1 MKNKTSF
8 AACVFFCAVMSP
20 ALHAQQIPFDAA
32 YLNPKL
38 PASERADDLI
48 SRMTLEE
55 KIDQLGHIAPAIP
68 RLRVPAYNWWNEGL
82 HGVARAGIATVFPQA
97 IGMAATFDEPLMRDV
112 ADTIST
118 EFRAKYSATVHSDGS
133 TDWYRGLTVWS
144 PNINIFRDPRWGRGQ
159 ETYGEDPYLA
169 ARLGMAFINGLQGDD
184 LNYLKTIATPK
195 HFAVHSGPE
204 STRHSVNVEVSRHDM
219 EETYLPAFRAA
230 IVDAKA
236 ASIMCAYN
244 RLNGEPACAN
254 SDLLVEHLR
263 KDWEFEGYVVSDC
276 GAVAD
281 VYKGHKFSP
290 TAEAAAAA
298 VFKAGMDLICG
309 DSRNNMNADPQGIL
323 GAVHQ
328 GLLTEADL
336 DRALRRLFI
345 ARFKLGLF
353 DPPSSVP
360 YSKLTVADNDT
371 EAHRQLALR
380 MARES
385 LVLLKNKSNFLPLK
399 HAPATIAVIGPDADS
414 LDALEGNYSGT
425 PSKPVTVLEGIR
437 NRFPQSKIVFVQGTG
452 LVGPVTKAVPS
463 EALCTDTTC
472 SEHGLKAEYFSNM
485 TLEGPTVMSRVDAA
499 VDFNWGD
506 AGVSPQLLNK
516 YSVRWTGVIVAPES
530 GDYLLGFTGED
541 GFRVWLDGSLIAEDW
556 TLHRPANT
564 ETKKLH
570 LEKDRPYSIKIEYFQ
585 NIRISEARLIWSL
598 PGGEEAQAVEA
609 ARNADLVIAVMGLS
623 PRIEGEEMKVSAD
636 GFSSGDRTRIDLPA
650 PQEQLLER
658 VASAGK
664 PIILILTNGSALAV
678 NWADASTNVPAI
690 LEAWYPGGQ
699 GGTAV
704 AEALA
709 GDFSP
714 AGRLPVTFYK
724 SVDQLPPFEDY
735 SMAKR
740 TYRYFSGEPLYPF
753 GFGLSYTS
761 FSYNHPRMK
770 PEIGTMPREGAEG
783 VSVEV
788 TNTGSVAGD
797 EVVQLYLTHLGI
809 PGAPL
814 RSLVGFQRVH
824 LEPGQMV
831 VAVFNL
837 TQRDISIVD
846 QAGKHRIVPGK
857 VDVWFG
863 GGQPVAPSRPGKP
876 AGIATQFTITAEATL
891 PD

>member
-1 MKNKTSF
+1 MKKKSILF
-8 AACVFFCAVMSP
+8 VCLFLCALAP
-20 ALHAQQIPFDAA
+20 DLLRAQQPSVDAP

-38 PASERADDLI
+38 PAEQRADDLV

-68 RLRVPAYNWWNEGL
+68 RLGVPAYNWWNEGL
-82 HGVARAGIATVFPQA
+82 HGVARAGVATVFPQA
-97 IGMAATFDEPLMRDV
+97 IGMAATFDEPLVHEV

-118 EFRAKYSATVHSDGS
+118 EFRAKYSADVHPDGS

-159 ETYGEDPYLA
+159 ETYGEDPFLTA
-169 ARLGMAFINGLQGDD
+169 HLGVAFITGLQGTDPS
-184 LNYLKTIATPK
+184 YFKTIATPK

-204 STRHSVNVEVSRHDM
+204 STRHSVNVEASRHDM

-230 IVDAKA
+230 IMEGKA
-236 ASIMCAYN
+236 ESIMCAYN

-254 SDLLVEHLR
+254 SILLVEHLR
-263 KDWEFEGYVVSDC
+263 KDWSFQGYVVSDC

-281 VYKGHKFSP
+281 VYKGHKFTP
-290 TAEAAAAA
+290 TPEAAAAA
-298 VFKAGMDLICG
+298 VFKVGMDLICG

-328 GLLTEADL
+328 GLLSEADI
-336 DRALRRLFI
+336 DRALRRLFV
-345 ARFKLGLF
+345 ARFRLGLF

-360 YSKLTVADNDT
+360 YSKLTAADNDT

-380 MARES
+380 TARES
-385 LVLLKNKSNFLPLK
+385 LVLLKNRNNFLPLK
-399 HAPATIAVIGPDADS
+399 HPPSSIAVIGPDADS
-414 LDALEGNYSGT
+414 LDALVGNYNGT
-425 PSKPVTVLEGIR
+425 PSAPVTILAGIR
-437 NRFPQSKIVFVQGTG
+437 NRFAQAKVTFVQGTG
-452 LVGPVTKAVPS
+452 LVGPVTKSVPS
-463 EALCTDTTC
+463 EALCTDGSC
-472 SEHGLKAEYFSNM
+472 SEHGLKADYFPNM
-485 TLEGPTVMSRVDAA
+485 TLEGSPVLSRVDAA

-506 AGVSPQLLNK
+506 AGVSPQLPNK
-516 YSVRWTGVIVAPES
+516 YSVRWTGVLVPPES

-541 GFRVWLDGSLIAEDW
+541 GFRVSLDGAPLVEDW

-564 ETKKLH
+564 ATKQVH
-570 LEKDRPYSIKIEYFQ
+570 LEKGRAYSLKIEYFQ

-598 PGGEEAQAVEA
+598 PGGEDAQALEA
-609 ARNADLVIAVMGLS
+609 ARSADLVIAVMGLS
-623 PRIEGEEMKVSAD
+623 PRIEGEEMKVNAE

-658 VASAGK
+658 IASGGK
-664 PIILILTNGSALAV
+664 PVILVLTNGSALAV
-678 NWADASTNVPAI
+678 NWANANSNIPAI

-709 GDFSP
+709 GGFSP

-724 SVDQLPPFEDY
+724 SIDQLPAFEDY

-740 TYRYFSGEPLYPF
+740 TYRYLDGEPLYPF

-761 FSYNHPRMK
+761 FAYDQAKVDRAK
-770 PEIGTMPREGAEG
+770 
-783 VSVEV
+783 VSAKDSVAISV
-788 TNTGSVAGD
+788 DVKNTGATVGD
-797 EVVQLYLTHLGI
+797 EVVQLYLTHDDINGT
-809 PGAPL
+809 PL
-814 RSLVGFQRVH
+814 RSLAGFTRVH
-824 LEPGQMV
+824 LDRGEKRTV
-831 VAVFNL
+831 KFVL
-837 TQRDISIVD
+837 RDRDLSIVD
-846 QAGKHRIVPGK
+846 ASGKHRIVPGK
-857 VDVWFG
+857 VEAWIG
-863 GGQPVAPSRPGKP
+863 GGQPVSTANLAKP
-876 AGIATQFTITAEATL
+876 AGVAALFTITSEAVL

>member
-8 AACVFFCAVMSP
+8 FACVLLCALMSP
-20 ALHAQQIPFDAA
+20 ALYAQQTPADAP
-32 YLNPKL
+32 YLNPEL
-38 PASERADDLI
+38 PLEQRADDLI

-55 KIDQLGHIAPAIP
+55 KVDQLGHIAPAIP

-82 HGVARAGIATVFPQA
+82 HGVARAGVATVFPQA
-97 IGMAATFDEPLMRDV
+97 IGMAATFDEPLMQEV

-118 EFRAKYSATVHSDGS
+118 EFRAKYSATVHPDGS

-159 ETYGEDPYLA
+159 ETYGEDPYLT
-169 ARLGMAFINGLQGDD
+169 ARLGVAFITGLQGNDP
-184 LNYLKTIATPK
+184 NYFKTIATPK

-204 STRHSVNVEVSRHDM
+204 STRHSVNVEASRHDM

-230 IVDAKA
+230 IIEGKA
-236 ASIMCAYN
+236 ESIMCAYN

-254 SDLLVEHLR
+254 SALLVEHLR
-263 KDWEFEGYVVSDC
+263 KDWGFQGYVVSDC

-281 VYKGHKFSP
+281 VYKGHHFTP
-290 TAEAAAAA
+290 TPEAAAAA

-328 GLLTEADL
+328 GLLSEVDL

-345 ARFKLGLF
+345 ARFRLGLF
-353 DPPSSVP
+353 DPPSSIP
-360 YSKLTVADNDT
+360 FSRLTAADNDT
-371 EAHRQLALR
+371 EAHLQLAVR
-380 MARES
+380 VARES
-385 LVLLKNKSNFLPLK
+385 LVLLKNKNNFLPLK
-399 HAPATIAVIGPDADS
+399 RAPATIAVIGPDADS
-414 LDALEGNYSGT
+414 LDALQGNYSGT
-425 PSKPVTVLEGIR
+425 PSNPVTLLAGIR
-437 NRFPQSKIVFVQGTG
+437 NRFPQSKIVYIQGTG
-452 LVGPVTKAVPS
+452 LVGPVTKSVPS
-463 EALCTDTTC
+463 DALCTDASCT
-472 SEHGLKAEYFSNM
+472 EHGLKADYFPNM
-485 TLEGPTVMSRVDAA
+485 KLEGSPVMSRVDAA
-499 VDFNWGD
+499 VDFAWGD
-506 AGVSPQLLNK
+506 TALSALLPNK
-516 YSVRWTGVIVAPES
+516 YSVRWGGVLVPPES

-541 GFRVWLDGSLIAEDW
+541 GFRVWLDGALLVEDW

-570 LEKDRPYSIKIEYFQ
+570 LEKGHPYSLKIEYFQ
-585 NIRISEARLIWSL
+585 NIRSSEARLIWSL
-598 PGGEEAQAVEA
+598 PGGEDAQAVEA
-609 ARNADLVIAVMGLS
+609 AHNAELVIAVMGLS

-664 PIILILTNGSALAV
+664 PTILILTNGSALAV
-678 NWADASTNVPAI
+678 NWADANANIPAI

-724 SVDQLPPFEDY
+724 SIEQLPAFDDY

-740 TYRYFSGEPLYPF
+740 TYRYFEGEPLYPF

-761 FSYNHPRMK
+761 FAYGPPSLDHVNISASEPVT
-770 PEIGTMPREGAEG
+770 I
-783 VSVEV
+783 SVEV
-788 TNTGSVAGD
+788 KNTGSVAGD
-797 EVVQLYLTHLGI
+797 EVVQLYLTHPGVH
-809 PGAPL
+809 GAPL
-814 RSLVGFQRVH
+814 RSLAGFLRIH
-824 LEPGQMV
+824 LDRGEKRTVEFVLRERDLSV
-831 VAVFNL
+831 V
-837 TQRDISIVD
+837 DE
-846 QAGKHRIVPGK
+846 AGKHRVIPGK
-857 VDVWFG
+857 VDVWIG
-863 GGQPVAPSRPGKP
+863 GGQPVATSNVAKP
-876 AGIATQFTITAEATL
+876 AGRATQFTITSEATL

>member
-1 MKNKTSF
+1 MKSKTF
-8 AACVFFCAVMSP
+8 LVACVFLCAAISP
-20 ALHAQQIPFDAA
+20 SLTAQQAPADAP
-32 YLNPKL
+32 YLDPKV
-38 PASERADDLI
+38 PVDQRAADLI

-55 KIDQLGHIAPAIP
+55 KIDQLAHTAPAIP

-82 HGVARAGIATVFPQA
+82 HGVARAGFATVFPQA
-97 IGMAATFDEPLMRDV
+97 IGMAAAFDEPLMHDV
-112 ADTIST
+112 ADVIST
-118 EFRAKYSATVHSDGS
+118 EFRAKYSAAVHPDGS

-159 ETYGEDPYLA
+159 ETYGEDPYLT
-169 ARLGMAFINGLQGDD
+169 ARLGVAFITGLQGNDP
-184 LNYLKTIATPK
+184 NYFKTIATPK

-204 STRHSVNVEVSRHDM
+204 STRHSVNVDASRHDM

-230 IVDAKA
+230 ILEGKA
-236 ASIMCAYN
+236 ESVMCAYN

-254 SDLLVEHLR
+254 STLLVEHLR
-263 KDWEFEGYVVSDC
+263 KDWGFAGYVVSDC

-281 VYKGHKFSP
+281 VYKGHHYTP
-290 TAEAAAAA
+290 TPAAAAAA
-298 VFKAGMDLICG
+298 VFNSGMDLICG

-323 GAVHQ
+323 AAVQQ
-328 GLLTEADL
+328 GLLSEADL

-345 ARFKLGLF
+345 ARIRLGLF

-360 YSKLTVADNDT
+360 YSRLTAADNDT
-371 EAHRQLALR
+371 EAHRQLSLR

-385 LVLLKNKSNFLPLK
+385 LVLLKNKNSFLPLR
-399 HAPATIAVIGPDADS
+399 HPPSSIAVIGPDADS

-425 PSKPVTVLEGIR
+425 PSNPVTILAGIR

-452 LVGPVTKAVPS
+452 LVGPVTKSVTTD
-463 EALCTDTTC
+463 ALCTDGSC
-472 SEHGLKAEYFSNM
+472 SQHGLKADYFSNM
-485 TLEGPTVMSRVDAA
+485 TLEGSPVMSRVDAA
-499 VDFNWGD
+499 IDFNWGD

-516 YSVRWTGVIVAPES
+516 YSVRWTGVLISPES
-530 GDYLLGFTGED
+530 NDYLLGFTGED
-541 GFRVWLDGSLIAEDW
+541 GFRMWLDGAPLVEDW

-564 ETKKLH
+564 ETKEVH
-570 LEKDRPYSIKIEYFQ
+570 LEKGRPYSLKIEYFQ

-598 PGGEEAQAVEA
+598 PGGEEKQAVAA

-650 PQEQLLER
+650 PQEQLLKR
-658 VASAGK
+658 IASVAK
-664 PIILILTNGSALAV
+664 PTVLILTNGSALAIH
-678 NWADASTNVPAI
+678 WAAANPDIPAI

-724 SVDQLPPFEDY
+724 SVDQLPSFDDY

-740 TYRYFSGEPLYPF
+740 TYRYFEGEPLYPF

-761 FSYNHPRMK
+761 FAY
-770 PEIGTMPREGAEG
+770 AEPK
-783 VSVEV
+783 VDRSKISAKDSVTLSV
-788 TNTGSVAGD
+788 DVKNTGATSGD
-797 EVVQLYLTHLGI
+797 EVVQLYLTHVGI
-809 PGAPL
+809 DGAPL
-814 RSLVGFQRVH
+814 RSLAGFTRVH
-824 LEPGQMV
+824 LDRGEKRTV
-831 VAVFNL
+831 KFVL
-837 TQRDISIVD
+837 RDRDLSIVD
-846 QAGKHRIVPGK
+846 ASGKHRIVPGK
-857 VDVWFG
+857 VEAWIG
-863 GGQPVAPSRPGKP
+863 GGQPVSTSSLAKP
-876 AGIATQFTITAEATL
+876 AGVETQFTVSGEVTL

>member
-1 MKNKTSF
+1 MKRKTIF
-8 AACVFFCAVMSP
+8 LACLLLCAAMPYRVR
-20 ALHAQQIPFDAA
+20 AQQAPADAP

-38 PASERADDLI
+38 PVQQRVDDLI

-55 KIDQLGHIAPAIP
+55 KVDQLGHIAPAIP

-97 IGMAATFDEPLMRDV
+97 IGMAATFDEPLIHDV

-118 EFRAKYSATVHSDGS
+118 EFRAKYSATVHPDGS

-159 ETYGEDPYLA
+159 ETYGEDPFLT
-169 ARLGMAFINGLQGDD
+169 ARLGVAFITGLQGTDP
-184 LNYLKTIATPK
+184 NYFKTIATPK

-204 STRHSVNVEVSRHDM
+204 STRHSVNVEASRHDM

-230 IVDAKA
+230 IIEGKA
-236 ASIMCAYN
+236 ESIMCAYN

-254 SDLLVEHLR
+254 SALLVEHLR
-263 KDWEFEGYVVSDC
+263 KDWGFQGYVVSDC

-281 VYKGHKFSP
+281 VYKGHKFTP
-290 TAEAAAAA
+290 TPEVAAAA

-328 GLLTEADL
+328 GLLSEADL
-336 DRALRRLFI
+336 DHALRRLFI
-345 ARFKLGLF
+345 ARFRLGLF

-360 YSKLTVADNDT
+360 YSKLKAADNDT
-371 EAHRQLALR
+371 EVHRQLALR
-380 MARES
+380 TARES
-385 LVLLKNKSNFLPLK
+385 LVLLKNKNNLLPLK
-399 HAPATIAVIGPDADS
+399 HAPGTIAVIGPDADS

-425 PSKPVTVLEGIR
+425 PSNPVTILAGIR
-437 NRFPQSKIVFVQGTG
+437 NRFPQSKVVFVQGTG
-452 LVGPVTKAVPS
+452 LVGPVTKSVPTD
-463 EALCTDTTC
+463 ALCTDASC
-472 SEHGLKAEYFSNM
+472 SQHGLKADYFSNM
-485 TLEGPTVMSRVDAA
+485 TLEGSPMMSRVDAA
-499 VDFNWGD
+499 VDFSWGD
-506 AGVSPQLLNK
+506 AGVSPQLANK
-516 YSVRWTGVIVAPES
+516 YSVRWTGVLVPPES

-541 GFRVWLDGSLIAEDW
+541 GFRVSLDGTPLVEDW

-564 ETKKLH
+564 ETKKLQ
-570 LEKDRPYSIKIEYFQ
+570 LEKGRAYSLKIEYFQ

-598 PGGEEAQAVEA
+598 PGGEEAQALDA

-636 GFSSGDRTRIDLPA
+636 GFSSGDRTRIDLPV

-658 VASAGK
+658 VASIGK
-664 PIILILTNGSALAV
+664 PTILILTNGSALAV
-678 NWADASTNVPAI
+678 NWADSNANIPAI

-724 SVDQLPPFEDY
+724 SVDQLPAFDDY

-740 TYRYFSGEPLYPF
+740 TYRYFDGTPLYPF
-753 GFGLSYTS
+753 GFGLSYTT
-761 FSYNHPRMK
+761 FSYENPS
-770 PEIGTMPREGAEG
+770 IDNAN
-783 VSVEV
+783 VE
-788 TNTGSVAGD
+788 AGD
-797 EVVQLYLTHLGI
+797 EVRIAVDVQNTGSIAGDEVPQLYLSH
-809 PGAPL
+809 PDVKGAPIRAL
-814 RSLVGFQRVH
+814 RGFVRIR
-824 LEPGQMV
+824 LEPGEKKRIRFVLTKRDLGV
-831 VAVFNL
+831 VDESGKLRIF
-837 TQRDISIVD
+837 
-846 QAGKHRIVPGK
+846 AGPVEAWI
-857 VDVWFG
+857 G
-863 GGQPVAPSRPGKP
+863 GGQPLATSSIAKP
-876 AGIATQFTITAEATL
+876 AGATTQFTITSGATL

>member
-8 AACVFFCAVMSP
+8 LACGFLCVLMSP
-20 ALHAQQIPFDAA
+20 AVYAQQAPADPP
-32 YLNPKL
+32 YLNPKVPL
-38 PASERADDLI
+38 EQRADDLI

-97 IGMAATFDEPLMRDV
+97 IGMAATFDEPLLHDV

-118 EFRAKYSATVHSDGS
+118 EFRAKYSANVHPDGS

-159 ETYGEDPYLA
+159 ETYGEDPFLT
-169 ARLGMAFINGLQGDD
+169 ARLGVAFITGLQGTDP
-184 LNYLKTIATPK
+184 NYFKTIATPK

-204 STRHSVNVEVSRHDM
+204 STRHSVNVEASRHDM

-230 IVDAKA
+230 ILEGKA
-236 ASIMCAYN
+236 ESVMCAYN

-254 SDLLVEHLR
+254 SVLLGEHLR
-263 KDWEFEGYVVSDC
+263 KDWGFQGYVVSDC

-281 VYKGHKFSP
+281 VYKGHKFTP
-290 TAEAAAAA
+290 TPEAAAAA

-328 GLLTEADL
+328 GLLSEADL

-345 ARFKLGLF
+345 ARFRLGLF

-360 YSKLTVADNDT
+360 YSKLTAADNDT

-385 LVLLKNKSNFLPLK
+385 LVLLKNKNNSLPLK
-399 HAPATIAVIGPDADS
+399 HAPVTIAVIGPDADS
-414 LDALEGNYSGT
+414 LDALQGNYSGT
-425 PSKPVTVLEGIR
+425 PSAPVTILAGIR
-437 NRFPQSKIVFVQGTG
+437 NRFPQSKIAFVQGTG
-452 LVGPVTKAVPS
+452 LVGPVTKSIPAD
-463 EALCTDTTC
+463 ALCTDASC
-472 SEHGLKAEYFSNM
+472 SEHGLKADYFSNM
-485 TLEGPTVMSRVDAA
+485 TLEDSPVMSRVDAA
-499 VDFNWGD
+499 VDFSWGD
-506 AGVSPQLLNK
+506 SGVSPQLLSK
-516 YSVRWTGVIVAPES
+516 YSVRWTGVLVPRES

-541 GFRVWLDGSLIAEDW
+541 GFRVSLDGAPLVEDW

-564 ETKKLH
+564 ETKQIH
-570 LEKDRPYSIKIEYFQ
+570 LEKGRPYPLKIEYFQ

-598 PGGEEAQAVEA
+598 PGGEEAQALDA
-609 ARNADLVIAVMGLS
+609 ARNADVVIAVMGLS
-623 PRIEGEEMKVSAD
+623 PRIEGEEMKVNAD

-658 VASAGK
+658 IASAGK
-664 PIILILTNGSALAV
+664 PTILILTNGSALAI
-678 NWADASTNVPAI
+678 NWADTNPNIPAI

-740 TYRYFSGEPLYPF
+740 TYRYFDGEPLYPF

-761 FSYNHPRMK
+761 FAYDQPTVDHAQISAK
-770 PEIGTMPREGAEG
+770 DAITI
-783 VSVEV
+783 SVNV
-788 TNTGSVAGD
+788 KNTGSVAGD
-797 EVVQLYLTHLGI
+797 EVVQLYLTHEGMN
-809 PGAPL
+809 GAPL
-814 RSLVGFQRVH
+814 RSLAGFARVH
-824 LEPGQMV
+824 LDRGEKR
-831 VAVFNL
+831 AVKFVLRN
-837 TQRDISIVD
+837 RDLSIVD
-846 QAGKHRIVPGK
+846 ESGKHRIVPGK
-857 VDVWFG
+857 VEAWIG
-863 GGQPVAPSRPGKP
+863 GGQPVATSTLAKP
-876 AGIATQFTITAEATL
+876 AGAATQLTITSEAAL

>member
-1 MKNKTSF
+1 MKSKTSF
-8 AACVFFCAVMSP
+8 FACGFLCVFMSP
-20 ALHAQQIPFDAA
+20 ALRAQQAPADAP
-32 YLNPKL
+32 YLNPKV
-38 PASERADDLI
+38 SVEQRADDLI

-55 KIDQLGHIAPAIP
+55 KIDQLGHVAPAIP

-82 HGVARAGIATVFPQA
+82 HGVARAGYATVFPQA
-97 IGMAATFDEPLMRDV
+97 IAMAATFDEPLLHDV

-118 EFRAKYSATVHSDGS
+118 EFRAKYSANVHPDGS

-159 ETYGEDPYLA
+159 ETYGEDPFLT
-169 ARLGMAFINGLQGDD
+169 ARLGVAFITGLQGGDPK
-184 LNYLKTIATPK
+184 YFKTIATPK

-204 STRHSVNVEVSRHDM
+204 STRHSVNVEASRHDM

-230 IVDAKA
+230 IMEGKA
-236 ASIMCAYN
+236 ESIMCAYN

-254 SDLLVEHLR
+254 SVLLGEHLR
-263 KDWEFEGYVVSDC
+263 KDWGFQGYVVSDC

-281 VYKGHKFSP
+281 VYKGHKFTP

-328 GLLTEADL
+328 GLLSEADL
-336 DRALRRLFI
+336 NRALRRLFI
-345 ARFKLGLF
+345 ARIRLGLF
-353 DPPSSVP
+353 DPPSAVP
-360 YSKLTVADNDT
+360 YSKWTAADNDT
-371 EAHRQLALR
+371 EVHRQLALR
-380 MARES
+380 VARES
-385 LVLLKNKSNFLPLK
+385 LVLLKNKNNFLPLK
-399 HAPATIAVIGPDADS
+399 LAPATIAVIGPDADS

-425 PSKPVTVLEGIR
+425 PSKPVTVLAGIR

-452 LVGPVTKAVPS
+452 LVGPVTKSIPS
-463 EALCTDTTC
+463 EALCTDASC
-472 SEHGLKAEYFSNM
+472 SEHGLKADYFSNM
-485 TLEGPTVMSRVDAA
+485 TLEGSPVMSRVDAA
-499 VDFNWGD
+499 VDFSWGD
-506 AGVSPQLLNK
+506 SGVSPQLLNK
-516 YSVRWTGVIVAPES
+516 YSARWSGVLVPPES

-541 GFRVWLDGSLIAEDW
+541 GFRVSLDGAPLVEDW

-564 ETKKLH
+564 ETKQIH
-570 LEKDRPYSIKIEYFQ
+570 LEKGRTYSLKIEYFQ

-598 PGGEEAQAVEA
+598 PGGEEAQALDA
-609 ARNADLVIAVMGLS
+609 ARNAGVVIAVMGLS

-658 VASAGK
+658 VASIGK
-664 PIILILTNGSALAV
+664 PTILILTNGSALAV
-678 NWADASTNVPAI
+678 NWAAGNPNIPAI
-690 LEAWYPGGQ
+690 LEAWYPGGE

-709 GDFSP
+709 GDFNP

-740 TYRYFSGEPLYPF
+740 TYRYFDGVALYPF

-761 FSYNHPRMK
+761 FAYDQPTVDHAQISAK
-770 PEIGTMPREGAEG
+770 DAVTI
-783 VSVEV
+783 SVNV
-788 TNTGSVAGD
+788 KNTGSVAGD
-797 EVVQLYLTHLGI
+797 EVVQLYLAHVSLD
-809 PGAPL
+809 GAPL
-814 RSLVGFQRVH
+814 RSLAGFSRVH
-824 LEPGQMV
+824 LDRGEKKTVKFVLLDRDLSV
-831 VAVFNL
+831 VDA
-837 TQRDISIVD
+837 
-846 QAGKHRIVPGK
+846 AGKHRILPGE
-857 VDVWFG
+857 VDAWIG
-863 GGQPVAPSRPGKP
+863 GGQPIATSTLTKP
-876 AGIATQFTITAEATL
+876 AGAAIQFTITSEATL